1 MKKVL
6 LKQKIGAV
14 QKLVLLA
21 SGNRKSSIWH
31 PECHFD
37 AYSFIG
43 RLQTP
48 SVTNQP
54 TPCDPSICHSASNVT
69 AVQLIPIPMTLPT
82 YPSPIPPYQ
91 QDL

>member
-6 LKQKIGAV
+6 LTQKIIAV

-21 SGNRKSSIWH
+21 SGNKKSSMWH
-31 PECHFD
+31 PEWHFD

-43 RLQTP
+43 MTTG
-48 SVTNQP
+48 SVSKP
-54 TPCDPSICHSASNVT
+54 PPLRDPSICHSASNVT
-69 AVQLIPIPMTLPT
+69 AVQLIPIPINLPT

-91 QDL
+91 QAL

>member
-6 LKQKIGAV
+6 LTQKIDAV

-21 SGNRKSSIWH
+21 SGNKKSSMWH
-31 PECHFD
+31 PEWHFD

-43 RLQTP
+43 TTTD
-48 SVTNQP
+48 SVSNQP
-54 TPCDPSICHSASNVT
+54 ARRDPSICHSASNVT

-91 QDL
+91 QAL